1 MTRHCGMHR
10 MLLLLLY
17 CSFLGYKHKLWQ
29 GTLLLC
35 MYVLAV
41 ILHAQDD
48 VADGSG

>member
-1 MTRHCGMHR
+1 MTRHCGMNI

-29 GTLLLC
+29 GTSLLR

-41 ILHAQDD
+41 ILQAQDA
-48 VADGSG
+48 VADGNG